1 MHLLLFKREKRMFCP
16 LLDLHYLRATIQY
29 EGWRDMT
36 HEELKALMLI
46 PPYMR
51 IYTAMTK

>member
-1 MHLLLFKREKRMFCP
+1 MFCP